1 MKLLRLIPV
10 LVLGT
15 LLTACSGLPKECEE
29 SWKHME
35 ELGKQSGMPE
45 ESLKEQKKAFEEE
58 IKKLSKEEAI
68 QACKAQSS
76 ILGMVK
82 Q

>member
-1 MKLLRLIPV
+1 MKLLQLMPV
-10 LVLGT
+10 LALGT
-15 LLTACSGLPKECEE
+15 ILTACSGMPKECEE

-35 ELGKQSGMPE
+35 ALAKQSGIPE
-45 ESLKEQKKAFEEE
+45 ASLKEQKKAFEEQ
-58 IKKLSKEEAI
+58 IKKMSKDDAI

-76 ILGMVK
+76 IIGMVK